1 MIVDPDFFDHWRTR
15 MVIDMLGGDPLAP
28 VYIMR
33 LWAHCQNRKADTFAI
48 PTVGIKALCQFNG
61 DAQALE
67 EALIAAE
74 YMSRDGS
81 SVTVIGW
88 AEKNAQLL
96 AAWSNGS
103 KGGRPSKKATQ
114 EAPTGNQ
121 PEAKTEPNDTPEETH
136 GKPNGNPTPTGSKA
150 IRVDKRREEET
161 PPNPP
166 VGGEDGFS
174 EFWECWPKN
183 ERKQDKAKCL
193 DKWRRFELSAEKAS
207 ILADVEAKK
216 LTRKWLEGF
225 VEMPLTYLNNKRWQD
240 GGAGDQAD
248 ENKPEWA
255 INAGFS
261 NRWEAENEGCYERN
275 AHLFSNGK
283 RTEVAA

>member
-67 EALIAAE
+67 DALIAAE

-103 KGGRPSKKATQ
+103 KGGRPTKKATQ
-114 EAPTGNQ
+114 EAPLGNQ
-121 PEAKTEPNDTPEETH
+121 LVTDGEPTENPKETQE
-136 GKPNGNPTPTGSKA
+136 KPNGNPTKTNPKP
-150 IRVDKRREEET
+150 IREDKRREEET
-161 PPNPP
+161 PLNPP
-166 VGGEDGFS
+166 AGGDDGFL
-174 EFWECWPKN
+174 EFWDCWPKN
-183 ERKQDKAKCL
+183 ERKQDRSKCSE
-193 DKWRRFELSAEKAS
+193 KWRRNQLSAEKAS
-207 ILADVEAKK
+207 ILADVQAKK
-216 LTRKWLEGF
+216 LTRKWLDGF
-225 VEMPLTYLNNKRWQD
+225 IESPLVYLNGKRWQD
-240 GGAGDQAD
+240 GQGAEQAD
-248 ENKPEWA
+248 ENKPAWA
-255 INAGFS
+255 INAGFT

-275 AHLFSNGK
+275 AHLFHDGK
-283 RTEVAA
+283 RTEAA